1 MLMVGVVLIIA
12 CVNVAMLVV
21 ARNAARER
29 EFGLR
34 LVFGA
39 GRGRLF
45 RQLLTE
51 ACCWLL
57 RAPGSFP
64 QSNNLIRR
72 DSLPLLARAIGPV
85 HSHGLDLGAAA

>member
-51 ACCWLL
+51 
-57 RAPGSFP
+57 
-64 QSNNLIRR
+64 
-72 DSLPLLARAIGPV
+72 SLLLATPRARFLP
-85 HSHGLDLGAAA
+85 AE